1 MLKGF
6 SALQILFWNILL
18 ILVWHMAMFIA
29 CVKLPASFFDCKK
42 SRFQAKEW
50 ERGGR
55 WYRDKLKINAWKDK
69 VPQHVA
75 KDGFSK
81 AHLTDVSVEY
91 LDEFIMETCRGE
103 WFHLNNC
110 VCGVVTM
117 LLNPLGWDLLITFLV
132 LLGNLPF
139 GVIQRYNRF
148 RLLVVR
154 KKILRDMAASQ
165 KKHSDNRVTA

>member
-6 SALQILFWNILL
+6 SALQILLWNILL
-18 ILVWHMAMFIA
+18 VLIWHTAMFIA
-29 CVKLPASFFDCKK
+29 CVRLPSSFFDCKK
-42 SRFQAKEW
+42 SRFKAKEW

-55 WYRDKLKINAWKDK
+55 WYRDNLKINVWKDRL
-69 VPQHVA
+69 PQHIK

-81 AHLTDVSVEY
+81 AHITNMSVEY

-110 VCGVVTM
+110 LCGIFTM
-117 LLNPLGWDLLITFLV
+117 VLNPFGWNFGITFLV
-132 LLGNLPF
+132 LLGNVPF
-139 GVIQRYNRF
+139 GIIQRYNRF

-154 KKILRDMAASQ
+154 KKVLRDQAAHQ
-165 KKHSDNRVTA
+165 KDCATQRVTA